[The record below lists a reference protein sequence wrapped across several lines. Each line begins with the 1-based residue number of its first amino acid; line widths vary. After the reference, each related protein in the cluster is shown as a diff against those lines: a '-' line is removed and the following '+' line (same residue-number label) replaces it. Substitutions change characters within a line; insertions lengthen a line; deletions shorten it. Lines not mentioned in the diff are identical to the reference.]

1 MNRREFSQRLLLAGS
16 AIALAP
22 TLAPTLAWATESDP
36 ILEAIKRRGALRIG
50 VFNGTAPY
58 YQKNLATGEWS
69 GFCIDM
75 GRDLAQYMG
84 VKLDL
89 VETTWGNAVLDLQTD
104 KIDVMFGLS
113 KNPER
118 EKTVDF
124 TQPLMNNTFT
134 ALSRKD
140 LAFTKWEELNRPE
153 IRVAVDLGSTQ
164 DAFARRELPNC
175 TLVALKGAEETILAL
190 SAGRAD
196 VIIQVA
202 LLAVVTAKK
211 LGPQFKLT
219 VPDPQSSQ
227 PTTIGV
233 RRDPNGAFRDYVD
246 KWLAERR
253 ADGKVAEW
261 IVSSLKLVGVTPDM
275 LPANLKF

>member
-1 MNRREFSQRLLLAGS
+1 MNRRDFSKRLLLAGS

-22 TLAPTLAWATESDP
+22 KLAWAAGEGPTID
-36 ILEAIKRRGALRIG
+36 AIKQRGALRIG

-69 GFCIDM
+69 GFCYEM
-75 GRDLAQYMG
+75 GLDLAQHMG
-84 VKLDL
+84 VKLEL
-89 VETTWGNAVLDLQTD
+89 VETTWGNAVLDLQAN
-104 KIDVMFGLS
+104 KIDIMFGLS

-118 EKTVDF
+118 AKTVDF
-124 TQPLMNNTFT
+124 TQPLMDNTFT

-140 LAFTKWEELNRPE
+140 VEFTKWDELNKPE

-164 DAFARRELPNC
+164 DAFARKELPNG

-196 VIIQVA
+196 VVIQVA

-219 VPDPQSSQ
+219 VPEPQSSQ

-233 RRDPNGAFRDYVD
+233 RRDPNGEFRDYVD
-246 KWLAERR
+246 KWLADRR
-253 ADGKVAEW
+253 ADGKVSEW
-261 IVSSLKLVGVTPDM
+261 IVSSLQLVGVTPDM